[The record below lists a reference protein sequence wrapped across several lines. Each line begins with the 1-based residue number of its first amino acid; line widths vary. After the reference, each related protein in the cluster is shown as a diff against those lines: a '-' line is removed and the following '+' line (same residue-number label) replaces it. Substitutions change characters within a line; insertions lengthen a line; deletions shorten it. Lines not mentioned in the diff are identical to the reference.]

1 MNSVDTLGLIGF
13 LPAML
18 VAIFAVVVLM
28 IDLFSPQGQRANVGV
43 IALIGLGVA
52 LWATVRLWGVQEELF
67 GGMIVVDFAALF
79 FQGIFLTVGFLTVLL
94 SVQYTVDE
102 GLEQGEYYALLLF
115 AVFGAM
121 LMGASGD
128 LLIIFL
134 GLEILSVAQYILAG
148 MRHGVPKSSES
159 AMKYFL
165 LGAFATGFLLYG
177 IALLYGATGTTNL
190 AGIVTAVRE
199 GGLTDNPLLTI
210 GMGLLVVGF
219 GFKIAAVP
227 FHMWTPDVYEGA
239 PTPVTAFMSTGVKA
253 AAFAALARVF
263 LTALGELQG
272 SWTSVFWAMAI
283 LTMTVGNIVAITQQN
298 IKRML
303 AYSSIAHAGYL
314 LIAMTAAGPAG
325 FTSLL
330 YYLLAYGFMTL
341 GAFAVVVALE
351 QREDRHLLISDYGGL
366 GFRYPLPGV
375 AMALFMFSLSGLPPT
390 AGFMAKFYVFSA
402 AVEQGYL
409 GLAVI
414 GVMNSLISVYY
425 YLRPIVLMYMEE
437 AKAEVPA
444 LHLHPF
450 LVAGLVLTILGTLH
464 LGLFP
469 SRLLGFALM
478 AAQGLLAP

>member
-1 MNSVDTLGLIGF
+1 MSGVDTLGLIGF
-13 LPAML
+13 LPALL
-18 VAIFAVVVLM
+18 VGTFAVIVLM
-28 IDLFSPQGQRANVGV
+28 VDLFSPPGQRANSGV
-43 IALIGLGVA
+43 MALIGIGLA
-52 LWATVRLWGVQEELF
+52 FWAAIRLWGSTEELF
-67 GGMIVVDFAALF
+67 GGMLVVDMASLLF
-79 FQGIFLTVGFLTVLL
+79 QIIFLVVGFVTVLL
-94 SVQYTVDE
+94 SIRYATEE
-102 GLEQGEYYALLLF
+102 GLELGEYYALLLF
-115 AVFGAM
+115 ALLGAM
-121 LMGASGD
+121 LMASGGD

-134 GLEILSVAQYILAG
+134 GLEIMSLAQYILAG
-148 MRHGVPKSSES
+148 MRHNVLKSSES

-177 IALLYGATGTTNL
+177 ISLLYGATGTTNL

-199 GGLTDNPLLTI
+199 GGLTDHPLMTI

-263 LTALGELQG
+263 VTALGDLQG
-272 SWTSVFWAMAI
+272 SWAPIFWWMAV
-283 LTMTVGNIVAITQQN
+283 LTMTVGNLAAIAQQN

-314 LIAMTAAGPAG
+314 LIALVAAGQAG
-325 FTSLL
+325 LTGLL
-330 YYLLAYGFMTL
+330 YYLLAYAFMTL

-351 QREDRHLLISDYGGL
+351 QRQDRYLLLDDYSGL
-366 GFRYPLPGV
+366 GFRYPLLGV
-375 AMALFMFSLSGLPPT
+375 AMVLFMFSLSGLPPT

-402 AVEQGYL
+402 AVEQGYIAL
-409 GLAVI
+409 TVI
-414 GVMNSLISVYY
+414 GVLNSLISIYY

-437 AKAEVPA
+437 SKADVPGMQ
-444 LHLHPF
+444 LNPF
-450 LVAGLVLTILGTLH
+450 LLTGLVLTILGTVQ

-469 SRLLGFALM
+469 SRLLGLAQ
-478 AAQGLLAP
+478 AAARGLLSP

>member
-1 MNSVDTLGLIGF
+1 MNGIDTVGLIGF
-13 LPAML
+13 LPALL
-18 VAIFAVVVLM
+18 VAVFAVVVLM
-28 IDLFSPQGQRANVGV
+28 VDLFSPQGQRANTGL
-43 IALIGLGVA
+43 IALVGLGVA
-52 LWATVRLWGVQEELF
+52 MWATVHLWGAQDELF
-67 GGMIVVDFAALF
+67 GGMIVVDFTALF
-79 FQGIFLTVGFLTVLL
+79 LQGIILSVGLLTVLL
-94 SVQYTVDE
+94 SIQYTVE
-102 GLEQGEYYALLLF
+102 AGIEPGEYYALLLF
-115 AVFGAM
+115 AIFGAM
-121 LMGASGD
+121 LMGAGGD

-148 MRHGVPKSSES
+148 MHRSLPKSNES
-159 AMKYFL
+159 ALKYFL

-199 GGLTDNPLLTI
+199 GGLTENPLLTI

-239 PTPVTAFMSTGVKA
+239 PTPVAAFMSTGVKA

-272 SWTSVFWAMAI
+272 SWAPVFWLMAT
-283 LTMTVGNIVAITQQN
+283 LTMTVGNVVAIAQQN

-325 FTSLL
+325 LSALL
-330 YYLLAYGFMTL
+330 YYLLAYAFMTL

-351 QREDRHLLISDYGGL
+351 QREERYLLISDYGGL

-402 AVEQGYL
+402 AVEEGYF

-414 GVMNSLISVYY
+414 GVINSLISVYY

-437 AKAEVPA
+437 SKTDRPA
-444 LHLHPF
+444 LQLSPY
-450 LVAGLVLTILGTLH
+450 LVAGLILTILGTLH

-469 SRLLGFALM
+469 SRLLGYALA